1 MTRAFSSEAGTGSRE
16 ENASRQG
23 PGAPFRFNR
32 NGKGSRGLWI
42 LAVLLSHWRRHPMQL
57 ATLLIGLIAATALW
71 SGVQALNQQ
80 ARNAY
85 DRAAATFGGSRTATL
100 VGNDSATFPQKLF
113 VDLRRAG
120 WPVSPMLEG
129 RVQIDG
135 RSYRLLGVEPVTL
148 PAEVGNAP
156 AVGKASLQSFVT
168 PPGEMLVAPETLRD
182 LDLTEGVRP
191 QANGMSLPPLRVQP
205 ELAPGVLVV
214 DIGIAQE
221 ILKMPDQV
229 SRLLVGKFTMP
240 HAALQSVTGDK
251 LKLVEP
257 NAETDLERLTDSF
270 HLNLTA
276 FGLLSFFVGLFIVNS
291 AIGLAFEQ
299 RLPMLRTLRACGV
312 SARMLNTVLVVELV
326 SLALAAGLIGLICG
340 YFIAAALLPD
350 VAASLRGLYGA
361 QIPGQLSLKPVWWL
375 AGIAISIL
383 GALAAAAA
391 SLTKAIRMPVLAS
404 AQPQAWRQA
413 QRRWLMLQSAAAI
426 AVFAVAGG
434 LIWFGDSLL
443 AGFAVLAALML
454 GAALILPMILEI
466 ALSLGERSARRPV
479 GIWFWADSRQQLSG
493 LSLALMALLLA
504 LAVNVGVGT
513 MVESFSR
520 TFLVWLD
527 GRLAADV
534 YINAASDTQ
543 AAKIKAWLRD
553 RPEVEAILPG
563 GRADTQFG
571 GAPIE
576 VLGLPDHATYRD
588 NWPLLESTAN
598 AWIRLR
604 PGDACLVSEQL
615 SRRMKLAI
623 GDRISVPAP
632 GGDWPLEIVGVYA
645 DYGNPKGQIA
655 LNFAALTRHFP
666 QIPMTRIGLRV
677 APGKIAPLIAAL
689 QQTFGLDDRNVA
701 DQATMKA
708 ESKRIFNRTFSVTA
722 ALNAFTL
729 GVAGVALLT
738 SLLTLANSRLPQL
751 APLWAIGLT
760 RRRLAALEL
769 LKTMAVALIT
779 ALFALPLGLLVAW
792 CLLAIVNV
800 KAFGWRLPFHV
811 FPLQLIELLAVALAA
826 ALCAAALPVARLAR
840 MQPASLIR
848 IFVNER

>member
-1 MTRAFSSEAGTGSRE
+1 MRRA
-16 ENASRQG
+16 
-23 PGAPFRFNR
+23 
-32 NGKGSRGLWI
+32 LWI
-42 LAVLLSHWRRHPMQL
+42 LAVLLSYWRRHPMQL
-57 ATLLIGLIAATALW
+57 ATLLIGLISATALW

-80 ARNAY
+80 ARIAY
-85 DRAAATFGGSRTATL
+85 DRAAATFGGSRTAML
-100 VGNDSATFPQKLF
+100 VSRDSATFPQQLF

-120 WPVSPMLEG
+120 WPVSPTLEG

-135 RSYRLLGVEPVTL
+135 RNLRLLGVEPVTL
-148 PAEVGNAP
+148 PSEVGNAP
-156 AVGKASLQSFVT
+156 AVGRGNLLSFVT

-182 LDLTEGVRP
+182 LGLKEGERP
-191 QANGMSLPPLRVQP
+191 QANGTTLPPLRVQA
-205 ELAPGVLVV
+205 ELAPGALIV
-214 DIGIAQE
+214 DIGIAQD
-221 ILKMPDQV
+221 ILRMPGQV
-229 SRLLVGKFTMP
+229 SRLLVGKSKAP
-240 HAALQSVTGDK
+240 HATLESVAGDK
-251 LKLVEP
+251 LRLVEP
-257 NAETDLERLTDSF
+257 SAESDLERLTDSF

-312 SARMLNTVLVVELV
+312 SARLLNTVLVIELV
-326 SLALAAGLIGLICG
+326 SLALVAGLIGLVCG

-361 QIPGQLSLKPVWWL
+361 QIPGQLSLKPVWWF

-391 SLTKAIRMPVLAS
+391 SLAKAIRMPVLAT
-404 AQPQAWRQA
+404 AHPQAWQQA
-413 QRRWLMLQSAAAI
+413 QRRWLMFQSAAAL
-426 AVFAVAGG
+426 AVFAVAAA
-434 LIWFGDSLL
+434 LIQFGDSLI

-454 GAALILPMILEI
+454 GAALILPMVLQI
-466 ALSLGERSARRPV
+466 ALALGQRSARAPV

-504 LAVNVGVGT
+504 LAVNVGVST

-534 YINAASDTQ
+534 YVSAASDAQ
-543 AAKIKAWLRD
+543 AKEIKAWLRD

-576 VLGLPDHATYRD
+576 VLGLPDHVTYRD
-588 NWPLLESTAN
+588 NWPLLESTSN
-598 AWIRLR
+598 AWVRLR
-604 PGDACLVSEQL
+604 PGDTCLVSEQL
-615 SRRMKLAI
+615 SRRMKLTI
-623 GDRISVPAP
+623 GDHIEVPAP
-632 GGDWPLEIVGVYA
+632 GGNWPLEIVGIYA

-655 LNFAALTRHFP
+655 VNFAALTRRFP
-666 QIPMTRIGLRV
+666 QTPQTRLGLRV
-677 APGKIAPLIAAL
+677 APDKIAPLITAL
-689 QQTFGLDDRNVA
+689 QEKFGLDDRNVA
-701 DQATMKA
+701 DQATMKR
-708 ESKRIFNRTFSVTA
+708 ESRRVFNRTFSVTA

-729 GVAGVALLT
+729 GVAGIALLT
-738 SLLTLANSRLPQL
+738 SLLTLANSQLPQL

-826 ALCAAALPVARLAR
+826 AFCAAALPVARLAR